1 MTQATRNQTQLGAYL
16 RRVRKAKGLTQAELG
31 GQIRKRQATISNLE
45 SPDGGATIDTLFA
58 VLAALDLELVVRPRT
73 KSTARAIENAF

>member
-1 MTQATRNQTQLGAYL
+1 LQHATRTHNQLGAYI

-31 GQIRKRQATISNLE
+31 EQIRKRQATVSNLE
-45 SPDGGATIDTLFA
+45 SPEGGATLETLFA

-73 KSTARAIENAF
+73 KSSARAIEDAF

>member
-1 MTQATRNQTQLGAYL
+1 MAQATRTQGQLGAYL

-31 GQIRKRQATISNLE
+31 EQIRKRQATVSNLE
-45 SPDGGATIDTLFA
+45 SPEGGATLETLFA

-73 KSTARAIENAF
+73 KSSARAIEDAF